1 MSSLIACVFT
11 GGCCK
16 ARAVARVEY
25 DVRRE
30 DTSPKYG
37 LGINSACPY
46 LANSRSC
53 DWPENHHFLLLSL
66 AHDILD
72 LSFLSYPVERRPYF
86 SQLRNPSPHPSHA
99 QHSSALFSSLIL
111 LHTCMYPV
119 NITLAPKHP
128 QQLLFTAVAEKSL
141 QITVYYFLRQCPD
154 TALLLIPPSSR
165 HAWVHWAAFRVSLPS
180 PVRLLR
186 SCDAASAV

>member
-86 SQLRNPSPHPSHA
+86 SQLRNPSPTPLSRTTLVSTIFVSHPPTHMHVPCEYYSGTQASAAIIVHRCRGKE
-99 QHSSALFSSLIL
+99 SSD
-111 LHTCMYPV
+111 C
-119 NITLAPKHP
+119 
-128 QQLLFTAVAEKSL
+128 
-141 QITVYYFLRQCPD
+141 C
-154 TALLLIPPSSR
+154 LLLLETMSR
-165 HAWVHWAAFRVSLPS
+165 HCLTTNSSIQQTCVGSLGGI
-180 PVRLLR
+180 
-186 SCDAASAV
+186 